1 MNNIISIQ
9 KTDHELQLKEEAELN
24 KRISANLLRINIDE

>member
-24 KRISANLLRINIDE
+24 DRIAINLEKVNFDG

>member
-24 KRISANLLRINIDE
+24 ERIAAILMKIKIDE

>member
-24 KRISANLLRINIDE
+24 RRIAANLMKIKIDE